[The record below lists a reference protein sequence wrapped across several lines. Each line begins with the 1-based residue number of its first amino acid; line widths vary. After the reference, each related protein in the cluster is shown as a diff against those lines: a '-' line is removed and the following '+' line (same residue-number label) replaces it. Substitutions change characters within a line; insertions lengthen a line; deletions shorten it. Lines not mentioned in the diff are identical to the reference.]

1 MHSSL
6 VELLAARI
14 TFDLFLMSTPQGR
27 NYKSKSQ
34 SVSLVT
40 PDALFFNDTKWV
52 NVVEIMDNKLYI
64 VKGEILS
71 ARDRS

>member
-6 VELLAARI
+6 VELPAARI
-14 TFDLFLMSTPQGR
+14 TFDLFVMSTPQGR
-27 NYKSKSQ
+27 NYKSESQ
-34 SVSLVT
+34 LVSLAA
-40 PDALFFNDTKWV
+40 PAALLFNDTKWV
-52 NVVEIMDNKLYI
+52 NVEIMHIELYI

>member
-6 VELLAARI
+6 VELPAARI
-14 TFDLFLMSTPQGR
+14 TFDLFVMSTPQGR
-27 NYKSKSQ
+27 NYKSERQ
-34 SVSLVT
+34 LVSLAA
-40 PDALFFNDTKWV
+40 PAALLFNDAKWV
-52 NVVEIMDNKLYI
+52 NVEIMHIELYI